1 MRDRRKSIV
10 ARAYDSLAEDYLA
23 WASGIRDDP
32 RERMLEAFSARM
44 ASGDRVLDLGCGA
57 GLPSTKALADRFVVT
72 GVDISEAQIE
82 AARRN
87 VPGASFIHADI
98 GEIDFPAGS
107 FDGVTALYA
116 ISHLPRDEHGRL
128 FERVARWLVPGGL
141 FVATLGAHD
150 APDWTGEWLGRPMF
164 FSAFDA
170 DANRRL
176 LTDAGFD
183 LLIDEVVDTI
193 EPEGPVPFLWI
204 LSASRGGE
212 REARP

>member
-1 MRDRRKSIV
+1 MRDQRKAIV
-10 ARAYDSLAEDYLA
+10 ARGYDSLAGDYLA

-32 RERMLEAFSARM
+32 RERMLEAFSVRM
-44 ASGDRVLDLGCGA
+44 APGARVLDLGCGA
-57 GLPSTKALADRFVVT
+57 GLPSTKALAGRFVVT

-116 ISHLPRDEHGRL
+116 ISHLPRDEHGRI
-128 FERVARWLVPGGL
+128 FERITGWLVPGGL
-141 FVATLGAHD
+141 FLATLGATD

-170 DANRRL
+170 EANRRL
-176 LTDAGFD
+176 LTEAGFES
-183 LLIDEVVDTI
+183 LIDDVIETV
-193 EPEGPVPFLWI
+193 EPEGPVPFLWV
-204 LSASRGGE
+204 LAASRGAE